1 MTKTELIK
9 KLVSRSNLSPNEMR
23 EAIEIILDTIKD
35 AMANGERIEIR
46 DFGAFVVRE
55 LPAKLG
61 RNPRTGESVDVPS
74 QRMVRFKAG
83 KEMRKMVDAK

>member
-83 KEMRKMVDAK
+83 KEMRKSVDA

>member
-1 MTKTELIK
+1 MIKTELIK

-46 DFGAFVVRE
+46 DFGAFIVRE

-61 RNPRTGESVDVPS
+61 RNPKTGESVDVPS
-74 QRMVRFKAG
+74 QRVVRFKAG
-83 KEMRKMVDAK
+83 KEMRKSVDA